1 MVVSGTAR
9 PTTVDQLTPALEM
22 YDGGCLPQLRERLG
36 DHPHHR
42 ARVRILCAG
51 HGVVHADTQM
61 FADHH
66 VMTGQRSAEL
76 RPYVREKLLTEFA
89 RDGVPREILVL
100 AEPLYAQ
107 LVVPR
112 RSLSGPVWSR
122 SSSQRSCWSAS
133 RPLETAWRST
143 SPTDSTV
150 TSSPSSA
157 WPATKRSSPP
167 AIHAHPSGSIT
178 GSSSSASAS
187 VA

>member
-1 MVVSGTAR
+1 MRPAEVTNRAGEWPMSPTDPALDWAPDDAIRSRLVVVSGTAR

-42 ARVRILCAG
+42 ARMRILCAG
-51 HGVVHADTQM
+51 HDVVHADTQM

-107 LVVPR
+107 LVVDIFWIPG
-112 RSLSGPVWSR
+112 L
-122 SSSQRSCWSAS
+122 
-133 RPLETAWRST
+133 RPHTALHT
-143 SPTDSTV
+143 TV
-150 TSSPSSA
+150 PDQH
-157 WPATKRSSPP
+157 WQ
-167 AIHAHPSGSIT
+167 
-178 GSSSSASAS
+178 
-187 VA
+187 